1 MSSMQI
7 TLVSQI
13 NFCDNA
19 HLVDRHGLTKSFCQ
33 RKRRQSV
40 SQVESDKAADAPDD
54 LADTDLEK
62 TEPYTSG
69 LGVVMHAPACMT
81 LE

>member
-1 MSSMQI
+1 MPSADFFLASHR
-7 TLVSQI
+7 T
-13 NFCDNA
+13 FCENA
-19 HLVDRHGLTKSFCQ
+19 HLVDRHGLTKSLCQ

-62 TEPYTSG
+62 TKPSTSG
-69 LGVVMHAPACMT
+69 LGISRWNGLLARS
-81 LE
+81 